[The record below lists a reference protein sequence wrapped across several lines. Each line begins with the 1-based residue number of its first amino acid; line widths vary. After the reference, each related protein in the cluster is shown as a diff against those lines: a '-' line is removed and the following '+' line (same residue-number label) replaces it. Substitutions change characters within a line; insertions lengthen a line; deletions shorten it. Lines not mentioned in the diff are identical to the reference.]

1 MKWLLAPLLFFSNWY
16 YIPLESPSNPVEINS
31 IDLNLKKE
39 EMAVTFFS
47 LSDGE
52 ASLIQQPDGKNVLIN
67 TGGENTNEELKKLLT
82 LYHVNQIDTIILTD
96 TGKCCF
102 DNVNWLI
109 KDFNV
114 KHLMSPKDTEINI
127 NELLNEGESVDYHS
141 LTHGMNLEILPGL
154 IMEVLNDTKGLDL
167 SLSFLNRR
175 ILWMNHAHPNID
187 YYMPK
192 NMAVET
198 TIIKLP
204 DIASKEDLPEDFFDQ
219 LDPQLAI
226 LFRNKEEKV
235 NEDLLEQLQQAW
247 VRVYYNKNIGAV
259 SVKFTEDNY
268 EIVKISNKK
277 K

>member
-114 KHLMSPKDTEINI
+114 KHLMSPKDTEVNI

-154 IMEVLNDTKGLDL
+154 VMEVLNDTKGLDL

>member
-1 MKWLLAPLLFFSNWY
+1 MKWLIAPLLFFSNWY
-16 YIPLESPSNPVEINS
+16 YIPLESPSNPVEINN
-31 IDLNLKKE
+31 IDLNLKNE
-39 EMAVTFFS
+39 EVAFTFFS

-67 TGGENTNEELKKLLT
+67 TGGENTKEEFKKLLA
-82 LYHVNQIDTIILTD
+82 LYHVHQIDTIILTD

-102 DNVNWLI
+102 ENISWLM
-109 KDFNV
+109 KDFHV
-114 KHLMSPKDTEINI
+114 KRLMSPKDTEKNI
-127 NELLNEGESVDYHS
+127 NEFLYDAEAVDYRS
-141 LTHGMNLEILPGL
+141 LSKGMNHEILPGL
-154 IMEVLNDTKGLDL
+154 VMVVLNDTKGLDL
-167 SLSFLNRR
+167 SISFLNRR
-175 ILWMNHAHPNID
+175 ILWMNHASPNID
-187 YYMPK
+187 YSTPR
-192 NMAVET
+192 NEAVET

-204 DIASKEDLPEDFFDQ
+204 DLASMEVLSEDFFEQ
-219 LDPQLAI
+219 LDPEFAI
-226 LFRNKEEKV
+226 LFRKKEENV

>member
-154 IMEVLNDTKGLDL
+154 VMEVLNDTKGLDL

>member
-82 LYHVNQIDTIILTD
+82 LYHVIQIDTIILTD

-114 KHLMSPKDTEINI
+114 KHLMSPKDTEVNI

-141 LTHGMNLEILPGL
+141 LTHGMNLEIIPGL
-154 IMEVLNDTKGLDL
+154 VMEVLNDTKGLDL

-204 DIASKEDLPEDFFDQ
+204 DITSKEDLPDDFFDQ

>member
-1 MKWLLAPLLFFSNWY
+1 MKWLIAPLLFFSNWY

-114 KHLMSPKDTEINI
+114 KHLMSPKDIEVNI

-154 IMEVLNDTKGLDL
+154 VMEVLNDTKGLDL

-187 YYMPK
+187 DYMPK